1 MIFDPLDANP
11 WKRAIPTFLMC
22 NILTLLVMW
31 MAFDI
36 AGVERNVINYLLMI
50 VPVFSIILI
59 FVGIIFNQVRRI
71 KHFVLI
77 LGIFGLTPIFISCL
91 TPFIAFLIICKCYFS
106 IKIFG
111 FAIYFLAL
119 ILSALIN
126 AKKMKII
133 EKNIDYLSKQIS
145 TSTENFAYIDPKKM
159 REIDFF
165 IKKKPVRK
173 IYEKIV
179 PKLLPLAALGYPLQR
194 LITDVA
200 GHATT
205 FAFLSILSVPLS
217 IYIAG
222 RLAAGYMLWVHLIG
236 CREKTM
242 GVPIFLSK

>member
-11 WKRAIPTFLMC
+11 WKRAIPAFLMC

-71 KHFVLI
+71 KYFVLI
-77 LGIFGLTPIFISCL
+77 LGIFGLSPIFISCL
-91 TPFIAFLIICKCYFS
+91 TPFIAFLIICKCYLS

-126 AKKMKII
+126 AKNMKII
-133 EKNIDYLSKQIS
+133 GKNIDYLGKQIS
-145 TSTENFAYIDPKKM
+145 TSAENFAYIDPKKM
-159 REIDFF
+159 REIDFLSRKNLLEKF
-165 IKKKPVRK
+165 MKKLCPS
-173 IYEKIV
+173 YC
-179 PKLLPLAALGYPLQR
+179 L
-194 LITDVA
+194 
-200 GHATT
+200 
-205 FAFLSILSVPLS
+205 
-217 IYIAG
+217 
-222 RLAAGYMLWVHLIG
+222 
-236 CREKTM
+236 
-242 GVPIFLSK
+242 